1 VYLRAGAPAG
11 VGYAIDNAQTPADT
25 VAMSQHESPLD
36 ADCVVVGASFGG
48 LASAHALATA
58 GLRVTVVEK
67 KTDVGAK
74 LHTTGIIVKDAVDQ
88 IALLDALP
96 AAFVRRIPG
105 VRLYAPNLK
114 FVDLAAPGYYFLATD
129 TPNVMRW
136 LATTTERAGATL
148 QLGTAFTGMQRQRSG
163 FALDALGTARFVI
176 GADGPRSKVARS
188 AGLGT
193 NQRFLAG
200 VEYEFAGASIAE
212 ADKLHCFI
220 DRRLAPGYI
229 AWVLAG
235 VGVVQAGL
243 ARRADTAEPTGW
255 RPDDAMAALLD
266 KIAPVIDLRG
276 TRPSSVRAG
285 LIPCGGVV
293 QPVAASRVLL
303 VGDAA
308 GMVSPVTA
316 GGIHTALKHGL
327 AAGNAVADFLRG
339 KAEDPAGQFVRSYPS
354 FRLKRLLRW
363 GFDRFQT
370 DFAFNWLLATR
381 PMRAAAGIIY
391 FHHKGVFDP
400 AEASAPAA
408 SPQRE

>member
-1 VYLRAGAPAG
+1 MRPPEQP
-11 VGYAIDNAQTPADT
+11 ID
-25 VAMSQHESPLD
+25 S
-36 ADCVVVGASFGG
+36 DCVVVGASFGG

-67 KTDVGAK
+67 KTDPGAK

-88 IALLDALP
+88 IALLDSLP
-96 AAFVRRIPG
+96 ADLVRRIPG
-105 VRLYAPNLK
+105 VRLYAPNLS

-136 LATTTERAGATL
+136 LAAKTERAGASL
-148 QLGTAFTGMQRQRSG
+148 RLGTALTGMQRQRSG
-163 FALDALGTARFVI
+163 FALDRLGTTRFVI
-176 GADGPRSKVARS
+176 GADGPHSKVARS
-188 AGLGT
+188 AGLGI
-193 NQRFLAG
+193 NRRFLAG
-200 VEYEFAGASIAE
+200 VEHEFAAASLVD

-235 VGVVQAGL
+235 VGAVQAGL
-243 ARRADTAEPTGW
+243 ARRAGSAEPSGW

-266 KIAPVIDLRG
+266 KIAPVIDLRNVQ
-276 TRPSSVRAG
+276 PSSVRAG

-293 QPVAASRVLL
+293 RPVAASRVLL

-339 KAEDPAGQFVRSYPS
+339 KSDDPAGQFVRTYPK
-354 FRLKRLLRW
+354 FRAKRLLRW
-363 GFDRFQT
+363 GFDRFQL
-370 DFAFNWLLATR
+370 DFPFNWLLATR
-381 PMRAAAGIIY
+381 PVRAAAGLVY

-400 AEASAPAA
+400 SEPAA
-408 SPQRE
+408 PLAAPQNEDSP

>member
-1 VYLRAGAPAG
+1 
-11 VGYAIDNAQTPADT
+11 
-25 VAMSQHESPLD
+25 MD
-36 ADCVVVGASFGG
+36 ADCLVVGASFGG

-67 KTDVGAK
+67 KTDPGAK

-88 IALLDALP
+88 IALLDSLP
-96 AAFVRRIPG
+96 TAFVRRIPA

-136 LATTTERAGATL
+136 LAATTERAGATL
-148 QLGTAFTGMQRQRSG
+148 KLATAFTGMQRQQSG
-163 FALDALGTARFVI
+163 FALDGLGSARFVI

-193 NQRFLAG
+193 NRRFLAG
-200 VEYEFAGASIAE
+200 VEHEFPAATLADP
-212 ADKLHCFI
+212 DKLHCFI
-220 DRRLAPGYI
+220 DRRIAPGYI

-235 VGVVQAGL
+235 IGVVQAGV
-243 ARRADTAEPTGW
+243 ARRAREAGSSEPGGW
-255 RPDDAMAALLD
+255 RPDEAMAAFLA
-266 KIAPVIDLRG
+266 KVAPVIDLRDA
-276 TRPSSVRAG
+276 RPSSVRAG

-293 QPVAASRVLL
+293 RPVAASRVLL

-327 AAGNAVADFLRG
+327 AAGNAVADFLHGR
-339 KAEDPAGQFVRSYPS
+339 AEDPSGQFVRSYPK
-354 FRLKRLLRW
+354 FRTKRLLRW
-363 GFDRFQT
+363 AFDRLQL
-370 DFAFNWLLATR
+370 DFPFNWLLATR
-381 PMRAAAGIIY
+381 PMRAVAGVIY

-400 AEASAPAA
+400 AHEAEPVA
-408 SPQRE
+408 SPQND

>member
-1 VYLRAGAPAG
+1 M
-11 VGYAIDNAQTPADT
+11 VGHDSQSDT
-25 VAMSQHESPLD
+25 
-36 ADCVVVGASFGG
+36 DCVVVGASFGG

-67 KTDVGAK
+67 KADPGAK

-88 IALLDALP
+88 IALLDSLP
-96 AAFVRRIPG
+96 TTLVRRIPG

-114 FVDLAAPGYYFLATD
+114 YVDLAAPGYYFLATD

-136 LATTTERAGATL
+136 LAATTERAGATL
-148 QLGTAFTGMQRQRSG
+148 KLGAAFTGLQRQRSG
-163 FALDALGTARFVI
+163 FALDGLGTTRFVI

-193 NQRFLAG
+193 NRRFLAG
-200 VEYEFAGASIAE
+200 AEYEFAAAALAD

-220 DRRLAPGYI
+220 DRRIAPGYI

-235 VGVVQAGL
+235 VDCVQAGV
-243 ARRADTAEPTGW
+243 ARGAGTAEPSGW
-255 RPDDAMAALLD
+255 RPDEAMAALLA
-266 KIAPVIDLRG
+266 KIAPVIDLRSL
-276 TRPSSVRAG
+276 RPTSVRAG

-293 QPVAASRVLL
+293 SPVAAPRVLL

-327 AAGNAVADFLRG
+327 AAGNAVADFLHGRT
-339 KAEDPAGQFVRSYPS
+339 EDPVKQFVRSYPK
-354 FRLKRLLRW
+354 FRAKRLLRW
-363 GFDRFQT
+363 AFDRFQT

-381 PMRAAAGIIY
+381 PMRAAAGLVY

-400 AEASAPAA
+400 AEPQAPIAA
-408 SPQRE
+408 PRNDLGSTR

>member
-1 VYLRAGAPAG
+1 
-11 VGYAIDNAQTPADT
+11 
-25 VAMSQHESPLD
+25 
-36 ADCVVVGASFGG
+36 
-48 LASAHALATA
+48 LASAHALAAA
-58 GLRVTVVEK
+58 GLRVTVLEK
-67 KTDVGAK
+67 KTDPGAK
-74 LHTTGIIVKDAVDQ
+74 LHTTGIIVKDALDQ
-88 IALLDALP
+88 IALLDSLP
-96 AAFVRRIPG
+96 AKLVRRIPG

-136 LATTTERAGATL
+136 LAATTERAGATL
-148 QLGTAFTGMQRQRSG
+148 KLGATFTGMQRQRSG
-163 FALDALGTARFVI
+163 FVVDGLGTTRYVI

-193 NQRFLAG
+193 NERFLAG
-200 VEYEFAGASIAE
+200 VEYEFAGTPLAD

-220 DRRLAPGYI
+220 DRRIAPGYI

-243 ARRADTAEPTGW
+243 ARRADSVEPAAW
-255 RPDDAMAALLD
+255 RPDEAMAALLA
-266 KIAPVIDLRG
+266 KIAPVIDLRNVE
-276 TRPSSVRAG
+276 PSSVRAG

-293 QPVAASRVLL
+293 HPVAASRVLL

-339 KAEDPAGQFVRSYPS
+339 KAEDPSGRFVRSYPK
-354 FRLKRLLRW
+354 FRLKRLLRFA
-363 GFDRFQT
+363 FDRFQT

-381 PMRAAAGIIY
+381 AMRAAAGIIY

-400 AEASAPAA
+400 ADAAEPIA
-408 SPQRE
+408 SPQND

>member
-1 VYLRAGAPAG
+1 
-11 VGYAIDNAQTPADT
+11 
-25 VAMSQHESPLD
+25 MSGHESQSD
-36 ADCVVVGASFGG
+36 TDCVVVGASFGG

-67 KTDVGAK
+67 KADPGAK

-96 AAFVRRIPG
+96 TAHVRRILG

-136 LATTTERAGATL
+136 LAATTERAGATL
-148 QLGTAFTGMQRQRSG
+148 KLGTPFTGMQRERSG
-163 FALDALGTARFVI
+163 FTLDGVGTTRFVI

-193 NQRFLAG
+193 NRRFLAG
-200 VEYEFAGASIAE
+200 VEYELGGATLADP
-212 ADKLHCFI
+212 DKLHCFI
-220 DRRLAPGYI
+220 DRRIAPGYI

-235 VGVVQAGL
+235 VGVVQAGV
-243 ARRADTAEPTGW
+243 ARRAGSSEPRGW
-255 RPDDAMAALLD
+255 RPDDAMAAFLA
-266 KIAPVIDLRG
+266 KIAPVIDLRDAQ
-276 TRPSSVRAG
+276 PSSVRAG

-293 QPVAASRVLL
+293 RPVAASRVLL

-339 KAEDPAGQFVRSYPS
+339 RGDDPAGRFVRSYPK
-354 FRLKRLLRW
+354 FRAKRLLRW
-363 GFDRFQT
+363 AFDRLQT

-381 PMRAAAGIIY
+381 PMRAAAGLVY

-400 AEASAPAA
+400 TERAAPIAA
-408 SPQRE
+408 PQND